1 MQVATGYVVSWVL
14 SRSLAWNKG
23 EISQVIVEIW
33 LEKDATQEFRHY
45 EETPYGRSA
54 AATGLPS
61 SFSML

>member
-1 MQVATGYVVSWVL
+1 M
-14 SRSLAWNKG
+14 
-23 EISQVIVEIW
+23 EIW